1 MFSHLATSCY
11 LPSGMRLT
19 LRAQSLALSRGGLGV
34 EDAAVECR
42 VQVVCAGRPL
52 TDELGADGT
61 GWVQVNESTRSFNFG
76 YPRGGAQFAFGDADA
91 PQKFVAPGDWPKRVR
106 GYPLGKRVAD
116 VRSRGRYVGGDD
128 PSSEQLARRRRL
140 DELGFR
146 WTKRKGRRRVAK

>member
-1 MFSHLATSCY
+1 MSWPRPS
-11 LPSGMRLT
+11 LPLNNSSGHPADWLLT
-19 LRAQSLALSRGGLGV
+19 TGRGLPLGARVASRRRPERRGAR
-34 EDAAVECR
+34 EDAFEVFVEALAKY
-42 VQVVCAGRPL
+42 VA
-52 TDELGADGT
+52 
-61 GWVQVNESTRSFNFG
+61 
-76 YPRGGAQFAFGDADA
+76 AFGDADA